1 MIDNAKRNEEREKA
15 QSIHILMK
23 EGTPLQ
29 MILTFKIL

>member
-15 QSIHILMK
+15 QRIHVLMK

-29 MILTFKIL
+29 MILTFKML